1 MGQLKVQYA
10 PCLTYEPIGD
20 AGVPGGGPG
29 HVEGD
34 PAEVERGHDVE
45 ALEAAA
51 HRAQDG
57 GRVVDDQTAVAAVPG
72 ETRVSEA

>member
-1 MGQLKVQYA
+1 M
-10 PCLTYEPIGD
+10 
-20 AGVPGGGPG
+20 
-29 HVEGD
+29 GD